1 MMGRDLTNTT
11 RKTRRH
17 EPAGCLIY
25 ALRSG
30 RYRMSVSMGA
40 VAGWGG
46 VVGHTQRVYSSNLPQ
61 IALSSVTMLCGREP
75 APHLSLS
82 GCNTGD
88 AVVARDR

>member
-40 VAGWGG
+40 VAGSAVAAAAVAFGA
-46 VVGHTQRVYSSNLPQ
+46 PF
-61 IALSSVTMLCGREP
+61 P
-75 APHLSLS
+75 ARRLMTSPPY
-82 GCNTGD
+82 G
-88 AVVARDR
+88 